1 MLDDDFSEEK
11 KFSCK
16 YLSMDEI
23 IRHLAIFVSGLWQ
36 IHVFSEGNTR
46 TTAVFFIKYLHTP
59 GFDVANDIFAENA
72 CFFGIH
78 WSEQT
83 IMT

>member
-1 MLDDDFSEEK
+1 MDVYGKYKNITELQATLDDDFSEEK

-36 IHVFSEGNTR
+36 IHVFSESNTR
-46 TTAVFFIKYLHTP
+46 TTTVFFIRL
-59 GFDVANDIFAENA
+59 
-72 CFFGIH
+72 
-78 WSEQT
+78 
-83 IMT
+83 